1 MGLKLLTKIKMK
13 NWIKALIIVIC
24 IIIIPTFLPFLIK
37 KESEV
42 KTVNQGVVTN
52 IKNSVDT
59 SNWTEYYNSQLGFSI
74 KIPPESYGMYR
85 CSPRKAISVPVKV
98 FEDNSNNVVYIAEEY
113 YYDSYSYGTNKEGEC
128 EKIIQSLKSFKEV
141 AKEVEAQKPLL
152 GWKIIINKVK
162 DKEEVLKY
170 IKENFGSQCIIQSE
184 LLKENGNYEILLI
197 GEGKAEG
204 DPWYGSCSLGSA
216 YKIIYSPDKQ
226 KMMSVVLGQEGTFQT
241 NPEEPSTYQ
250 YYEDEMLK
258 SFKFE

>member
-1 MGLKLLTKIKMK
+1 MK
-13 NWIKALIIVIC
+13 NWIKALIIAT
-24 IIIIPTFLPFLIK
+24 IIITIPTFLPFLIK
-37 KESEV
+37 KEPEIKSIDQGLVVNV
-42 KTVNQGVVTN
+42 K
-52 IKNSVDT
+52 KPVDT
-59 SNWTEYYNSQLGFSI
+59 SSWIEYYNSQLGFLI
-74 KIPPESYGMYR
+74 KIPPESHGVYR

-98 FEDNSNNVVYIAEEY
+98 FEDNSNNAVYIAEEY
-113 YYDSYSYGTNKEGEC
+113 YYDAHNYGTDKEGEC
-128 EKIIQSLKSFKEV
+128 EKIIQSLESFKEV
-141 AKEVEAQKPLL
+141 AKETEAQKPFL
-152 GWKIIINKVK
+152 GWKIIINKTK
-162 DKEEVLKY
+162 DEEEVLKY

-197 GEGKAEG
+197 GEGKKAEG
-204 DPWYGSCSLGSA
+204 DPWYGSCYLGFA